1 MTVLFL
7 EFIIPYVFLSSESVF
22 NYYSERFSV
31 WPILEVHRPL
41 SPSLLLRV
49 VLFRVFG
56 GPVDPLGGVPFAVE
70 CPMAGLWD
78 LAWLAP
84 LRLWSTSW

>member
-1 MTVLFL
+1 
-7 EFIIPYVFLSSESVF
+7 
-22 NYYSERFSV
+22 
-31 WPILEVHRPL
+31 
-41 SPSLLLRV
+41 V

-84 LRLWSTSW
+84 LGLWSTSW